1 MSFVR
6 ESTPLELAAGRIAIE
21 LLLRVIDWDE
31 VEREAAPYGL
41 RVHDINMTL
50 KQFRHWPHWDLMRAA
65 DAYGA
70 RKPYTLLYED
80 VTEEYLQKKIAERA
94 TWGER

>member
-31 VEREAAPYGL
+31 ADREAAPYGL
-41 RVHDINMTL
+41 RTHDIYVTM

-70 RKPYTLLYED
+70 RKPYELLWD
-80 VTEEYLQKKIAERA
+80 PVTEEYLQKKIAERR
-94 TWGER
+94 T